1 MPVKSILVLDMF
13 FNGKC
18 TMKNKV
24 IIKKSLQVI
33 LVVSFIALTLSPA
46 ICSAET
52 LDRIVAIVDG
62 DVVLMSEFEES
73 FRSAEAAGKQLS
85 QEAVINQMINS
96 IILLR
101 DAKRY
106 GLARK
111 SGARRDDDVVIE
123 EFIDRRIRSFIH
135 IPYAEIESYYN
146 EHDDFKGKEFYD
158 VKDEIE
164 ELLISR
170 ELVKRLHKYVEEQRR
185 TAYIRIQLKE

>member
-1 MPVKSILVLDMF
+1 MF

-52 LDRIVAIVDG
+52 LERIVAIVDG

-85 QEAVINQMINS
+85 QEAVINQMINR

-101 DAKRY
+101 EARRY
-106 GLARK
+106 GLAGK
-111 SGARRDDDVVIE
+111 SGGGRDDDVVIE
-123 EFIDRRIRSFIH
+123 KFIDRRIKAFIH

-146 EHDDFKGKEFYD
+146 EHDDFKGKEIYD

-164 ELLISR
+164 ELLISL
-170 ELVKRLHKYVEEQRR
+170 ELVKRLRKYVEESRR